1 MTFWHWGHTC
11 SLNPS
16 FQAGAPGAVMVW
28 ADTFSA
34 DHSLA
39 LNFALVLSNFL
50 LILEMLIVVGIY
62 FLQAL
67 TSQRLYEPKG
77 KPRTDPTEGCSW
89 NLPLGCTSF
98 SG

>member
-39 LNFALVLSNFL
+39 LNFALVLSVFL
-50 LILEMLIVVGIY
+50 LLEMLIVVGIY

-67 TSQRLYEPKG
+67 TSQRLYEPK
-77 KPRTDPTEGCSW
+77 
-89 NLPLGCTSF
+89 
-98 SG
+98 